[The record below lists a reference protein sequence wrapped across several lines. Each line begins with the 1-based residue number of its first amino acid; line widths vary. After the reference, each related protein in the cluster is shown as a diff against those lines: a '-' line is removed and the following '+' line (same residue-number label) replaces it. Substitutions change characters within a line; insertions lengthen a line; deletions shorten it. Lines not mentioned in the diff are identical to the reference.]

1 MASRRSTRFSSVTA
15 SSSLNLTSEA
25 LESEPTP
32 QQRKK
37 VKHEKSTVDGS
48 NSVMNSIIVE
58 PAVESRS
65 GLLSEYELNRLENI
79 RRNEQFLSNLGL
91 NEAKVSLDAAAKAM
105 DIKPT
110 KRGVPKK
117 TRTLTNVEKFERID
131 LKTYKC
137 ETGLVDKKFSIM
149 LLVDSV
155 LKYIRNPDNVLEYD
169 DQVPLVN
176 GSHILKGKW
185 TREFYSICNKNR

>member
-91 NEAKVSLDAAAKAM
+91 NEAKFPWMPLP
-105 DIKPT
+105 KPW
-110 KRGVPKK
+110 
-117 TRTLTNVEKFERID
+117 I
-131 LKTYKC
+131 
-137 ETGLVDKKFSIM
+137 
-149 LLVDSV
+149 
-155 LKYIRNPDNVLEYD
+155 
-169 DQVPLVN
+169 
-176 GSHILKGKW
+176 
-185 TREFYSICNKNR
+185 